1 MPNIARH
8 EYTVTRP
15 LAENDLLGWGPIGDG
30 IFAVDQSTSEKSAK
44 KEGLLYYGQPDPLGF
59 KQLKE
64 AWDSR
69 ELLLG
74 FFQRDLLIRYR
85 QVFIGVL

>member
-1 MPNIARH
+1 M
-8 EYTVTRP
+8 
-15 LAENDLLGWGPIGDG
+15 
-30 IFAVDQSTSEKSAK
+30 DQSTSEKSAK

-59 KQLKE
+59 KQLNE

-85 QVFIGVL
+85 QVFIGVLWVLIQPLLGTMIFLLLFYFMGTR